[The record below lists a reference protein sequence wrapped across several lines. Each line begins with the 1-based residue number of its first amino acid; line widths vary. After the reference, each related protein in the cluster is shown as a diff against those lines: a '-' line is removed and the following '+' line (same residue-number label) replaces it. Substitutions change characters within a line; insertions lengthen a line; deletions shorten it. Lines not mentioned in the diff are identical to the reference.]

1 MIHAAAPLAAI
12 PPTLLAGRRIAV
24 LGSGGGLGRA
34 VARAAQAAGAEVLGI
49 GAQPVF
55 DHVSAFYRADPGDMQ
70 AVAAA
75 LPEGLDGLAL
85 FPDLTASEPAQVLAQ
100 GVIGPRLLA
109 HALAPR
115 MARGASIVVRAAP
128 MGDDWA
134 ATLSMIRAAMALRP
148 DDLAGFVPRWGLAAE
163 PTRAPRLAGWA
174 MGAWAMANRW
184 TWAGVRVNAL
194 TPATPD
200 GRLPPAIAAQLSR
213 AEGDGPDLAAQTAV
227 FLLSAL
233 SQGLTGANIAADGG
247 MTAQMQTSLH
257 GI

>member
-1 MIHAAAPLAAI
+1 MIHAAAPLAAV
-12 PPTLLAGRRIAV
+12 PPTLLAGRRVAV
-24 LGSGGGLGRA
+24 LGSGGGLGLA

-49 GAQPVF
+49 GAHPAF
-55 DHVSAFYRADPGDMQ
+55 DHVSAFYRAEPGDMS

-75 LPEGLDGLAL
+75 LPDGLDGLAL
-85 FPDLTASEPAQVLAQ
+85 FPDIASSDPAQVLAR
-100 GVIGPRLLA
+100 GVIASRVLA

-115 MARGASIVVRAAP
+115 MAPGAAIVVRAAP
-128 MGDDWA
+128 VGNDQPA
-134 ATLSMIRAAMALRP
+134 ALPMIRAAIALRT

-184 TWAGVRVNAL
+184 TWPGLRVNAV

-200 GRLPPAIAAQLSR
+200 GRLTPAIAAQLGR
-213 AEGDGPDLAAQTAV
+213 TEGDGPDLAALAV
-227 FLLSAL
+227 LYLLSAL

-247 MTAQMQTSLH
+247 MSAQMQTSLQ